1 MDTMTI
7 LKFASRYFFMFVII
21 CFITEHLLCA
31 TIPSTEIAEINSAKT
46 RKLVQ
51 TASTSE
57 DFQQIETSNISTEI
71 FAKRRKH
78 LQNMCK
84 SYQSKQTESNR

>member
-1 MDTMTI
+1 MDTMTV
-7 LKFASRYFFMFVII
+7 LKLASKYGFVFVII

-31 TIPSTEIAEINSAKT
+31 TIPSTQIAEINSAKT

-51 TASTSE
+51 TATSE
-57 DFQQIETSNISTEI
+57 DFHQIETFNISTEI
-71 FAKRRKH
+71 FAERRKH

-84 SYQSKQTESNR
+84 LYKSKQTESNR